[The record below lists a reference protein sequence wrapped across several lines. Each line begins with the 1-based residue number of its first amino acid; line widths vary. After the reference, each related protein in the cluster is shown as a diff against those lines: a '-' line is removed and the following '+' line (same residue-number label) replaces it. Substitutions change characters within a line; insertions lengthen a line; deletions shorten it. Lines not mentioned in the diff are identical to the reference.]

1 MDASNLQRNL
11 SCHVRGTVVISSLVL
26 LFFCMDQE
34 SYDELKDNYCCTLF
48 DTTKFFLSPKIQH
61 SETKAY
67 KEMVFTK
74 LDVMSYKLKNTV
86 ADYVHFIDMDIVLF
100 LDPTKVVEEYI

>member
-1 MDASNLQRNL
+1 
-11 SCHVRGTVVISSLVL
+11 
-26 LFFCMDQE
+26 MDQE

-48 DTTKFFLSPKIQH
+48 DTTKFFLSPKIQP

-86 ADYVHFIDMDIVLF
+86 ADYVHFNDMDIVLF